1 MYGDPRPLF
10 LVTEIV
16 ITGLVLWV
24 AFVLLR
30 MREPWRRNT
39 ALAIDS
45 AASPEVQAASL
56 EKPADE
62 KVADEKPADEEGESV
77 NDEKVADAQVD
88 KPKND

>member
-10 LVTEIV
+10 LVTVTV
-16 ITGLVLWV
+16 IAGLVLWV

-39 ALAIDS
+39 ALAVDP
-45 AASPEVQAASL
+45 AAPAVQAATL
-56 EKPADE
+56 DPAE
-62 KVADEKPADEEGESV
+62 RLADEKPADEKAESV
-77 NDEKVADAQVD
+77 GDEKVADEPQVD